1 MARFKAETF
10 SLNSVLLLLFSA
22 SALHLL
28 TFTFTWAESTGER
41 EMGSTLN

>member
-10 SLNSVLLLLFSA
+10 SLTSVLLLLFSA

-28 TFTFTWAESTGER
+28 SLTWAESTGE
-41 EMGSTLN
+41 MPMPVNYDMI